1 MKIKILGCSGGIG
14 ASRRT
19 TSLLLQDEILIDSG
33 TGVGDLDLVQMRK
46 IRNVFITHTHMDHI
60 AALPL
65 MIDTIFEVL
74 AQGAPLIVHGSKD
87 TVKALRE
94 HVFNNVIWPD
104 FSKIPTPEKPVMK
117 FQIMEPYDLVNIGE
131 CAFEMIPVNHVVP
144 TVAYRVE
151 SPKGSFA
158 FCTDTKTC
166 DSLWDDLNQRS
177 SLDMLIIECA
187 FPNRELELCNLAYHY
202 CPSLLAEDLAKLKH
216 QPNIYITHLKPG
228 SEDETMQECRKIITD
243 REIHQLFGDEVFQ
256 L

>member
-19 TSLLLQDEILIDSG
+19 TSLLLQDTILIDSG

-65 MIDTIFEVL
+65 MIDTIFDVL

-94 HVFNNVIWPD
+94 HVFNDIIWPN

-117 FQIMEPYDLVNIGE
+117 FQIMEPDDLVHIGE
-131 CAFEMIPVNHVVP
+131 CTFEMIPVNHVIP
-144 TVAYRVE
+144 TVGYRVE

-158 FCTDTKTC
+158 FCTDTTSS
-166 DSLWDDLNQRS
+166 DSLWEALNRQS
-177 SLDMLIIECA
+177 SLNMLIIESA
-187 FPNRELELCNLAYHY
+187 FPNRELELCKLSYHY
-202 CPSLLAEDLAKLKH
+202 CPSLLAEDLAKLEHK
-216 QPNIYITHLKPG
+216 PVIYITHLKPG
-228 SEDETMQECRKIITD
+228 SEDETMQECRKMISD

>member
-19 TSLLLQDEILIDSG
+19 TSLLLQDTILIDSG
-33 TGVGDLDLVQMRK
+33 TGVGDLDLEQMRK
-46 IRNVFITHTHMDHI
+46 IRNVFITHSHMDHI

-74 AQGAPLIVHGSKD
+74 AQGAPLVVHGSKD

-94 HVFNNVIWPD
+94 HVFNDVVWPD
-104 FSKIPTPEKPVMK
+104 FAAIPTPQKPVMK
-117 FQIMEPYDLVNIGE
+117 FQVMEPGDLVDVGE
-131 CAFEMIPVNHVVP
+131 CTFEMIPVNHVVP

-158 FCTDTKTC
+158 FCTDTTTN
-166 DSLWDDLNQRS
+166 DTLWEGLNKHS
-177 SLDMLIIECA
+177 NLDMLIIETA
-187 FPNRELELCNLAYHY
+187 FPNRELELSKLSRHY
-202 CPSLLAEDLAKLKH
+202 CPSLLATDLAKLKH
-216 QPNIYITHLKPG
+216 SPSVYITHLKPG
-228 SEDETMQECRKIITD
+228 SEDETMTECRKMITD